1 MSTNN
6 ISHGWTSAA
15 TPDSSDVTP
24 TNFNDHAVTGDTA
37 WSSHKITGL
46 ADPTSAQDAATKAY
60 VDAHGASPPVSAA
73 ALITAYSL
81 FR

>member
-1 MSTNN
+1 MTTN

-15 TPDSSDVTP
+15 TPDGSDVTP
-24 TNFNDHAVTGDTA
+24 TNFNDHSVTGDVSM
-37 WSSHKITGL
+37 SSHKLTNV

-60 VDAHGASPPVSAA
+60 VDASSVSSAVKSA